1 MSNNKLI
8 QLVEAEVPGLG
19 FNKTRNL
26 IMRIRFQNG
35 GSLTGLKM
43 ADIVSKVHKLLQNE
57 SQVAEKMIKKCQNCD
72 KTFGSLA
79 SLTRHQNIH
88 NEEKSCFKCEY
99 CDKNF
104 QRKDNRD
111 KHMRV
116 VHKRHNIN
124 IDAIRKQDGDDYF
137 CKMCGEEFGREV
149 QEYENHIILMA
160 CQSELSDIKL
170 DSKLKM
176 RCNYCEKTYS
186 QLFTLKRHMK
196 EKHLLK
202 DAAKNTNKKNSGK
215 SFTRI
220 DRNKLPEVD
229 KYTCPL
235 CYRRFFGRQSRD
247 RHVDKMHSV
256 VPLIHPTAS
265 NRSVQVSCDICQKS
279 FPNEKTLIQHMDW
292 KHRNVK

>member
-1 MSNNKLI
+1 MSN
-8 QLVEAEVPGLG
+8 
-19 FNKTRNL
+19 
-26 IMRIRFQNG
+26 
-35 GSLTGLKM
+35 
-43 ADIVSKVHKLLQNE
+43 KVKDLLQNE
-57 SQVAEKMIKKCQNCD
+57 SQVSEPEPEKMMDKCQDCD

-79 SLTRHQNIH
+79 SLKRHQNIH

-99 CDKNF
+99 CEKNY

-116 VHKRHNIN
+116 VHKRHNVN
-124 IDAIRKQDGDDYF
+124 IDAIRKQDGDDYS

-149 QEYENHIILMA
+149 QEYENHIIVMA
-160 CQSELSDIKL
+160 CQRELSDIKL

-176 RCNYCEKTYS
+176 RCNYCEKSYS

-196 EKHLLK
+196 EKHVSK
-202 DAAKNTNKKNSGK
+202 YAAKNIDKKNSGKNSGK

-229 KYTCPL
+229 KYTCTL

-247 RHVDKMHSV
+247 RHVDKMHPE
-256 VPLIHPTAS
+256 VPLIKPTSS
-265 NRSVQVSCDICQKS
+265 NRSVQVICDICQKS